1 MKSIDMV
8 ATALVTVPA
17 PEAKAKPARKDTVIR
32 TIKVDFGQSG
42 ALSELI
48 SRLIVQQRW
57 AYNVAVEETLN
68 DPTVSKFDLNNKL
81 TAWRQKHDWLD
92 GNVSVQRAGLAQ
104 GREAVLK
111 FLESNTTKRARRI
124 MWKDKSKKYRENKTE
139 KNDKRLR
146 EDGDGAGANLS
157 LTPWS
162 GRKNRWSHESDLYRA
177 RGDRQALCVFGK
189 PVQKDNNRIMLPG
202 IGTVGVRGEMMEW
215 GMRSFQL
222 VETTK
227 RITRRTRDRGRTY
240 RLHVNVR
247 IRKPRPVECDIVRG
261 VDMGIVHNAATVD
274 LDTGYTEFHDMPKDC
289 RRSKNDEVS
298 RMQAEL
304 SRKRGGSGNRR
315 IRQNGKGGC
324 PGNAGINGGT
334 NGDGNG
340 SNSKPGKSGKQ
351 CKTGGPNRIN
361 RKARRD
367 RPRKPKSRSY
377 KDLQRKIQ
385 KKREK
390 AANRQTNW
398 ERHASKKIADGAGT
412 VAIEDL
418 NIKNMTARAK
428 GRGSSAKS
436 GLNREMAYSRPRMFL
451 SQIEQTCKNMGVAVI
466 TVDPRGTSI
475 TCHRCGHKDGD
486 SRISQAEFQ
495 CTNHDCECH
504 INADVN
510 AAHNIA
516 VMATAGRRGLS
527 SQGARFQAG
536 IAPGHPVNNMRE
548 TSMGGIAGAPEK
560 DDGSVTEVYNSLN
573 RPQNN
578 RSTRCPW
585 EKTVRSVVR
594 RSDPQRCQ
602 RQTPTIPTYL
612 QNRDRL
618 GTIRIWI

>member
-1 MKSIDMV
+1 M
-8 ATALVTVPA
+8 
-17 PEAKAKPARKDTVIR
+17 
-32 TIKVDFGQSG
+32 
-42 ALSELI
+42 
-48 SRLIVQQRW
+48 
-57 AYNVAVEETLN
+57 LN

-104 GREAVLK
+104 GRDAVLK

-202 IGTVGVRGEMMEW
+202 IGTVGVHGEMMEW
-215 GMRSFQL
+215 DMRSFQL

-227 RITRRTRDRGRTY
+227 RITRRTRDRDRTY

-261 VDMGIVHNAATVD
+261 VDMGIVHNATTVD

-315 IRQNGKGGC
+315 IRQNGKGDC
-324 PGNAGINGGT
+324 PGNASINGGT

-351 CKTGGPNRIN
+351 CKTVGPNRIN
-361 RKARRD
+361 RKAKRD

-390 AANRQTNW
+390 VANRQTNW

-428 GRGSSAKS
+428 GSGSSAKN
-436 GLNREMAYSRPRMFL
+436 GLNREMAYSRPGTFQRR
-451 SQIEQTCKNMGVAVI
+451 IEGACANAGVKVI
-466 TVDPRGTSI
+466 SVYPGGTST
-475 TCHRCGHKDGD
+475 TCYMCGRRDKG
-486 SRISQAEFQ
+486 SRVSQAEFI
-495 CTNHDCECH
+495 CTNHKCECH

-510 AAHNIA
+510 AAYNIA
-516 VMATAGRRGLS
+516 ARAAAGRRGTS
-527 SQGARFQAG
+527 SKGARFQAG
-536 IAPGHPVNNMRE
+536 IAPGRSANNTQEPRV
-548 TSMGGIAGAPEK
+548 GGIAGAPEK
-560 DDGSVTEVYNSLN
+560 GNGSVTEVYNSLN
-573 RPQNN
+573 RLQNN
-578 RSTRCPW
+578 RSARCPW
-585 EKTVRSVVR
+585 EKTIPSMVR
-594 RSDPQRCQ
+594 RSGPQRCQ

>member
-1 MKSIDMV
+1 M
-8 ATALVTVPA
+8 
-17 PEAKAKPARKDTVIR
+17 
-32 TIKVDFGQSG
+32 
-42 ALSELI
+42 
-48 SRLIVQQRW
+48 
-57 AYNVAVEETLN
+57 
-68 DPTVSKFDLNNKL
+68 SKFDLNNKL

-139 KNDKRLR
+139 KNDKRFR

-162 GRKNRWSHESDLYRA
+162 GRRNRWSHESDLYRA

-202 IGTVGVRGEMMEW
+202 IGTVGVHGEMMEW

-222 VETTK
+222 VETAK
-227 RITRRTRDRGRTY
+227 RITRRTMDRGRTY
-240 RLHVNVR
+240 RLHVKVR

-261 VDMGIVHNAATVD
+261 VDMGIVHNATTVD

-351 CKTGGPNRIN
+351 CKTVGPNRIN

-390 AANRQTNW
+390 VANRQTNW

-428 GRGSSAKS
+428 GRGSSAKN

-486 SRISQAEFQ
+486 FRISQAEFQ

-516 VMATAGRRGLS
+516 VMATAGLQGLS
-527 SQGARFQAG
+527 SQGARFQVG

-548 TSMGGIAGAPEK
+548 TSMGGIAGAPKK

-585 EKTVRSVVR
+585 EKTVRSMVR

>member
-1 MKSIDMV
+1 MRCGILHAVMKSIDMV

-17 PEAKAKPARKDTVIR
+17 PEAKAKPAREDTVIR
-32 TIKVDFGQSG
+32 TIKVDFGQSV

-111 FLESNTTKRARRI
+111 FLESNTTKRAHRI

-157 LTPWS
+157 LTPWG

-202 IGTVGVRGEMMEW
+202 IGTVGVHGEMMEW
-215 GMRSFQL
+215 DMRSFQL

-227 RITRRTRDRGRTY
+227 RITRRTRDRDRTY

-247 IRKPRPVECDIVRG
+247 IRKPRPVECDVVRG
-261 VDMGIVHNAATVD
+261 VDMGIVHNATTVD

-315 IRQNGKGGC
+315 IRQNGKGDC
-324 PGNAGINGGT
+324 PGNASINGGT

-351 CKTGGPNRIN
+351 CKTVGPNRIN

-390 AANRQTNW
+390 VANRQMNW

-418 NIKNMTARAK
+418 NVRNMTARAK

-436 GLNREMAYSRPRMFL
+436 DLNREMAYSRPRMFL

-466 TVDPRGTSI
+466 TVDPKDTSI
-475 TCHRCGHKDGD
+475 TCHMCNHKDRD

-495 CTNHDCECH
+495 CTNHDCGYAG
-504 INADVN
+504 NADVN

-516 VMATAGRRGLS
+516 VMATAGRQGLS

-536 IAPGHPVNNMRE
+536 IAPGRSVNNMRE

-560 DDGSVTEVYNSLN
+560 GNGSVTEVYNSLIGV
-573 RPQNN
+573 QF
-578 RSTRCPW
+578 
-585 EKTVRSVVR
+585 
-594 RSDPQRCQ
+594 
-602 RQTPTIPTYL
+602 
-612 QNRDRL
+612 
-618 GTIRIWI
+618 